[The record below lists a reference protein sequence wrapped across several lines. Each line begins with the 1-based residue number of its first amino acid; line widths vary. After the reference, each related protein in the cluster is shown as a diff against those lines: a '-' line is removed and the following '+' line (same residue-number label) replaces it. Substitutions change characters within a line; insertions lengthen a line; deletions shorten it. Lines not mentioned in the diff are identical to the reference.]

1 MILTF
6 DSKTT
11 NTVNSASKS
20 FEKHF
25 FAGAVLKIILYH
37 RLKHIVDNSIW
48 LDVYSMIVVFFS
60 FFNSCVCCY
69 GFVEA
74 APTSHHIQLIV
85 KREQNEF
92 HKPIVKQKQQ
102 TKKYIMSFFNPR
114 RKKNCCCFQRMNLV
128 YSLERFIRAT
138 NFLSKRWRDE
148 FKGKKTHKYG

>member
-6 DSKTT
+6 HSK
-11 NTVNSASKS
+11 NNKYQVSSASKS
-20 FEKHF
+20 FGKHF

-85 KREQNEF
+85 KREQNEY

-102 TKKYIMSFFNPR
+102 TKNTSW
-114 RKKNCCCFQRMNLV
+114 
-128 YSLERFIRAT
+128 A
-138 NFLSKRWRDE
+138 FLILD
-148 FKGKKTHKYG
+148 GKKKLLLFPTNELGLLVREIYSGDKLSEQTMERWI